1 VRVLG
6 VLSGMP
12 GVLSGMPGVLP
23 GMHSGWIVE
32 WVLPSLVYVLLSR
45 PVEFPSE
52 SLATNT
58 SMLKSINERDRVEP
72 VPCPPIRCKK
82 Q

>member
-6 VLSGMP
+6 VLSGMLGVLFGML
-12 GVLSGMPGVLP
+12 GVLSGM
-23 GMHSGWIVE
+23 HSGWVLE
-32 WVLPSLVYVLLSR
+32 WVLLSLVYVLLSR

-58 SMLKSINERDRVEP
+58 YMLKSINERDRVEP
-72 VPCPPIRCKK
+72 VPRPPIRRKK

>member
-1 VRVLG
+1 
-6 VLSGMP
+6 
-12 GVLSGMPGVLP
+12 VLSGMPGVLP
-23 GMHSGWIVE
+23 GMYYSWMLE
-32 WVLPSLVYVLLSR
+32 WVLLSLIYVLLSR

-58 SMLKSINERDRVEP
+58 YILKSINERARVEP
-72 VPCPPIRCKK
+72 VPRPPIRRKK

>member
-1 VRVLG
+1 
-6 VLSGMP
+6 VLSGMLV
-12 GVLSGMPGVLP
+12 VLHGMY
-23 GMHSGWIVE
+23 SD
-32 WVLPSLVYVLLSR
+32 WVLEWMLLSLVSVLLSR

-58 SMLKSINERDRVEP
+58 YMLKSINERDRVEP
-72 VPCPPIRCKK
+72 IPHPLIRGKK

>member
-1 VRVLG
+1 VRLLG

-12 GVLSGMPGVLP
+12 GVLSGMPEVLSD
-23 GMHSGWIVE
+23 MHSGW
-32 WVLPSLVYVLLSR
+32 VLKWMLLSLVYVLLLRS
-45 PVEFPSE
+45 VELPFE

-58 SMLKSINERDRVEP
+58 YILKSINERDRVEP
-72 VPCPPIRCKK
+72 VSRLPILRKK